1 MYAWR
6 GVRFMGS
13 GSTERGGLP
22 TGARVLQAMIRQ
34 ACDLVGV
41 LTPDGSIDF
50 AVGERAL
57 GYPEGELIGHLVL
70 SLIHPD
76 EVEEAMRRMLEA
88 FATPGLTE
96 PFECRVR
103 HADGTWRWF
112 EVIGTNLRDDPEVG
126 AFIFSGRDVTARHN
140 ADESLRAS
148 ERRWRNLLQSSTE
161 QVTVLGPDGSVV
173 FSAGQ
178 GDMLGHDKW
187 PPPNMEAGLHLLH
200 PDDVELARENFK
212 RVLATPGHHPP
223 IVTRAR
229 DAEGRWRWTQ
239 SFACNLIDDPD
250 VGGVIVTTR
259 DITEQKEAELR
270 LLDETR
276 VLDAVNR
283 IGASLTAE
291 LDLETLLQSVTD
303 AGTDVTGAAFGAFFY
318 NVTDEYGDNYLLYTL
333 SGAPH
338 EAFADFRM
346 PRVTA
351 IFAPTF
357 EGLGPV
363 RLDDVL
369 ADQSYGLTPPHFG
382 MPSGHLPVRSYLAVP
397 VVSRSGEV
405 IGGLFFGH
413 PEVGVF
419 DERSE
424 QLAVGIAAHAAVAI
438 DNARL
443 YAASQEELEL
453 RRRAEADLAHQATH
467 DPLTGLPNRLLMH
480 DRLAQALARLDRQTN
495 SLAVLLLDL
504 DRFKVINDS
513 LGHAAGDRILVAVAE
528 RLLALVRPGDT
539 VARIGGDEFV
549 IVCDGINGE
558 IDAVGVADRVAQA
571 FAEPFV
577 IGPAEFFITVS
588 VGIALAYRPTEP
600 DDVLRDADTVMY
612 RAKERGGNRWEIF
625 DEVMRVRVV
634 ERLRVETDLRGALAG
649 NELELHYQPV
659 MSLTHGATVGVEGLV
674 RWHHGAR
681 GLMMP
686 GEFIPVS
693 EESGLVVPVGARV
706 LQDGCRQ
713 LARWGECPDTSGL
726 TVSLNVSVR
735 QLTHSDLVGAVVA
748 ALEASGAD
756 PSKLCLEITE
766 TALMDDV
773 DIAIRVLNTLRSIGV
788 QVWVDDFGAGYS
800 SLLYLRR
807 LPLDLLKI
815 DHSFVAGVANEPE
828 DHAIVSGIVNLAHGL
843 GLTALAEGVET
854 AEQAEALRQIGCDL
868 AQGFLWSTALPAAD
882 FEHWLQKGEPA
893 HS

>member
-1 MYAWR
+1 
-6 GVRFMGS
+6 MGS
-13 GSTERGGLP
+13 GNTQGGGLP
-22 TGARVLQAMIRQ
+22 SGAHVLQAMIRQ

-41 LTPDGSIDF
+41 LDTEGNIEYL
-50 AVGERAL
+50 AGAHVL
-57 GYPEGELIGHLVL
+57 GYADEDLTGRSAM
-70 SLIHPD
+70 SLIHAD
-76 EVEEAMRRMLEA
+76 DVDTAMERMLDA
-88 FATPGLTE
+88 FARSGKTE
-96 PFECRVR
+96 SFECKLK
-103 HADGTWRWF
+103 HADGSFRWF
-112 EVIGTNLRDDPEVG
+112 EMIGTNLRDDPDVG
-126 AFIFSGRDVTARHN
+126 AFIFSGRDIDARR
-140 ADESLRAS
+140 RAEDGVRGL
-148 ERRWRNLLQSSTE
+148 ERRWRHLLQSSTE
-161 QVTVLGPDGSVV
+161 QVTVLAPDGRVV
-173 FSAGQ
+173 FATGQ
-178 GDMLGHDKW
+178 GEMLRHEEW
-187 PPPNMEAGLHLLH
+187 PPPNMSASLDLLY
-200 PDDVELARENFK
+200 PEDVEAARENFK
-212 RVLATPGHHPP
+212 RVLSRPGHHPP
-223 IVTRAR
+223 IISRVKHADGT
-229 DAEGRWRWTQ
+229 WRWTE
-239 SFACNLIDDPD
+239 SFACNLVDDPD

-276 VLDAVNR
+276 VLDTINR

-303 AGTDVTGAAFGAFFY
+303 AGTELTGAAFGAFFY

-333 SGAPH
+333 SGAPAD
-338 EAFADFRM
+338 AFADSPM
-346 PRVTA
+346 PRATA
-351 IFAPTF
+351 LFAPTF

-369 ADQSYGLTPPHFG
+369 ADPSYGLSAPHFG
-382 MPSGHLPVRSYLAVP
+382 MPPGHLPVRSYLAVP

-419 DERSE
+419 KERNE

-443 YAASQEELEL
+443 YAAVQEELDL

-480 DRLAQALARLDRQTN
+480 DRLAQALVRLDRQPT

-539 VARIGGDEFV
+539 VSRIGGDEFV

-588 VGIALAYRPTEP
+588 VGIALAYGPTDP
-600 DDVLRDADTVMY
+600 DDVMRDADTVMY

-634 ERLRVETDLRGALAG
+634 ERLRVETDLRGALAADD
-649 NELELHYQPV
+649 LHLHYQPV
-659 MSLTHGATVGVEGLV
+659 LSLTHGSPIGVEGLV
-674 RWHHGAR
+674 RWQHSSR

-686 GEFIPVS
+686 GEFIPIS
-693 EESGLVVPVGARV
+693 EESGLIVPVGARV

-713 LARWGECPDTSGL
+713 LAEWSAAAATRDL
-726 TVSLNVSVR
+726 TISLNVSVR
-735 QLTHSDLVGAVVA
+735 QLTHADLVGAVLA
-748 ALEASGAD
+748 ALDASGAD

-766 TALMDDV
+766 TALMDDI
-773 DIAIRVLNTLRSIGV
+773 DIAIRVLRTLRSIGV

-807 LPLDLLKI
+807 LPLDVLKI
-815 DHSFVAGVANEPE
+815 DHSFVVGVATEPE
-828 DHAIVSGIVNLAHGL
+828 DHAIVTGIVNLAHGL

-854 AEQAEALRQIGCDL
+854 PEQAEALREIGCDL
-868 AQGFLWSTALPAAD
+868 AQGFLWSRPLPAPD
-882 FEHWLQKGEPA
+882 LEQWLQAGEPA